1 MRCTGGADLTKTED
15 ELVKIR
21 KLLQKL
27 VMNAFQRKDTTKEAN
42 VKA

>member
-1 MRCTGGADLTKTED
+1 MTKTED

-27 VMNAFQRKDTTKEAN
+27 VKWRNEDRHGSEADPKEQD
-42 VKA
+42 VKP